1 VSVQLNP
8 RGAACLLIFVLAA
21 SARPAGQGGA
31 SSSIQALLDRYQKGD
46 FAAISQLATATD
58 STQLQSSF
66 IEAASTWIARDPSD
80 IINRRL
86 VATAFAIELAHA
98 RLAVDNPTL
107 IVLLE
112 WAKKEWRK
120 GAPSA
125 AERVWTRA
133 AFALLER
140 GGRVS
145 PERARG
151 RDAMSN
157 ILRSAGRI
165 PWRDAFIADAAG
177 RFPDDARLQ
186 LAKLLFVGGAIKSAS
201 GLEPLTGDP
210 EIGPDVLLQIA
221 MYAYRDSRQGD
232 KRFDEVRRLADQAAR
247 RAVEPWTIYL
257 AHFLAGLSNARQGHA
272 QDAIREYLA
281 ALDAV
286 PRAQS
291 ASLALAEVL
300 LRGTQADTDAAVAL
314 VTRSL
319 AEQPDGE
326 DPWRL
331 FEYGEYVRWPA
342 LIADVR
348 KAIH

>member
-1 VSVQLNP
+1 
-8 RGAACLLIFVLAA
+8 VLVA
-21 SARPAGQGGA
+21 SPQPAGQGGA
-31 SSSIQALLDRYQKGD
+31 SSSIQGLLDRYQKGD
-46 FAAISQLATATD
+46 FTSVSQLTTTTD
-58 STQLQSSF
+58 PTQLQSSF
-66 IEAASTWIARDPSD
+66 IGAAESWIARNPSD
-80 IINRRL
+80 VVNRRL

-112 WAKKEWRK
+112 WGKKEWRK

-133 AFALLER
+133 AVALVER

-145 PERARG
+145 EERSKG
-151 RDAMSN
+151 DDPMSK
-157 ILRSAGRI
+157 ILRSNGRL
-165 PWRDAFIADAAG
+165 PWSDAFIGDAAG
-177 RFPDDARLQ
+177 RFSDDARLQ
-186 LAKLLFVGGAIKSAS
+186 LARMLFVRGGLKGSATP
-201 GLEPLTGDP
+201 LERLAEDP
-210 EIGPDVLLQIA
+210 EIGSDVLVQLA
-221 MYAYRDSRQGD
+221 MYSFHDSKQGD
-232 KRFDEVRRLADQAAR
+232 KRFEEVKRLADQALR

-257 AHFLAGLSNARQGHA
+257 AHFLAALSNENQGRA

-291 ASLALAEVL
+291 ASLALAQVL
-300 LRGTQADTDAAVAL
+300 LHGTQADTDAAVAL

-319 AEQPDGE
+319 AERPDGE
-326 DPWRL
+326 DPWRV
-331 FEYGEYVRWPA
+331 FEYGEYIRWPV